1 MSTDDDRQQ
10 TVRRRRLAL
19 PAEPSEDEL
28 ARNWSLAS
36 ADLVE
41 TSHCRGDDHRRRY
54 ALRLC
59 MLRTYGRFL
68 DDYRQAPL
76 RIVNHLSR
84 QLQLAP
90 VLVLD
95 HPDRAQ
101 TEREQALRI
110 RRYLGLQSFDE
121 DAEARLR
128 DWLRE
133 GVLDGRNVAEL
144 LARVEDRL
152 RDWQIVLPA
161 PSTLDR
167 IVTSE
172 AARATTALFDTVAN
186 QLPDGLRAAI
196 DLLIEVPK
204 GDARSS
210 LFRLKD
216 YPKNAKASTIKGDIV
231 RLHLIEELLADGNDL
246 AEIDPKIIRQF
257 GQLGRRYD
265 AGDLRRFAKPKR
277 DALVGCYL
285 IEARKTL
292 LDQLVEMNDQFLTG
306 MNRRAQNAVK
316 AKERVLRRRAR
327 SGLDRLLGAVDA
339 LAEADGE
346 QTVQSF
352 REKVNAPGLV
362 EAAAA
367 CRAFNR
373 LEERGHLDA
382 LLARYGTLRQYLPDF
397 VTLPFQ
403 ATIGNESLM
412 DAIRILRELD
422 TGTRETV
429 QPDDPQGFV
438 PAAWRLY
445 LVKNGKVDR
454 HIWEIALAFAIR
466 DTLRAGNLFLAQSRE
481 HASFWNLVYD
491 KRRGQATRNQA
502 YSRLDLLAEPQAF
515 LGEIVAALERAARTA
530 ARGLSTNRFAAV
542 QRSGRKPNSSIT
554 MTTACS
560 TTSYR
565 GSGSRRL
572 PAHPP
577 PTIWMS

>member
-41 TSHCRGDDHRRRY
+41 TSHCRGDDQRRRY

-346 QTVQSF
+346 QTVQ
-352 REKVNAPGLV
+352 
-362 EAAAA
+362 
-367 CRAFNR
+367 
-373 LEERGHLDA
+373 
-382 LLARYGTLRQYLPDF
+382 
-397 VTLPFQ
+397 
-403 ATIGNESLM
+403 
-412 DAIRILRELD
+412 
-422 TGTRETV
+422 
-429 QPDDPQGFV
+429 PDDPQGFV

-491 KRRGQATRNQA
+491 ERRGQATRNQA

-542 QRSGRKPNSSIT
+542 QRSGSKPNSSIT

-560 TTSYR
+560 TTSCR